1 MHYYSTKMKTYICL
15 LNGNYIIFRKFFRSE
30 TKDNDATQGQK
41 IYNILNETDKNT
53 IYSIINAV

>member
-1 MHYYSTKMKTYICL
+1 MKTYICL

-41 IYNILNETDKNT
+41 MYNILNETDKNT